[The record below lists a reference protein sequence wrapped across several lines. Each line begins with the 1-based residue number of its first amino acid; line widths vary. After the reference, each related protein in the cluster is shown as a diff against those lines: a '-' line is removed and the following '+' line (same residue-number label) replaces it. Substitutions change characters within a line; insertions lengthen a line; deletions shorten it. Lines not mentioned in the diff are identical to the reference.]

1 MDYID
6 GVDFEDL
13 DREIDEDDYDYGFID
28 EDPDFH
34 KGLDEDIDG
43 SIGDIDWDYGFNSMS
58 NIEELY

>member
-13 DREIDEDDYDYGFID
+13 DREIDEDDYGFID

>member
-6 GVDFEDL
+6 GVDFEEL
-13 DREIDEDDYDYGFID
+13 DREID